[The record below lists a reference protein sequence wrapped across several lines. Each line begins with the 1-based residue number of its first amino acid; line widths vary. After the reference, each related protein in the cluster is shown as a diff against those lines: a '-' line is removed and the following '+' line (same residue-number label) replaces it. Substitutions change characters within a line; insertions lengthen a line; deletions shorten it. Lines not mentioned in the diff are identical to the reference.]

1 MTMLMLASLFTAL
14 LVGMA
19 VFFVSMSMRGVRSRA
34 SIEERLDEYL
44 QTGAGPAVSALD
56 LELSE
61 SFFKRAILP
70 TLRRMLTFLAWMWP
84 RNRVDSLRQRLLLA
98 GQPGRMSTG
107 DFIGLKGWCM
117 ILIGGG
123 IASTAYLLNY
133 PRTLTSLL
141 LWVLIT
147 LISFFLPDI
156 WLSRKIKTRQ
166 TEIVSALPDALD
178 MLVISVEAGLSFEN
192 AIIEIAQRWR
202 NALALEL
209 MQAQREIGMGQ
220 SRRQALLA
228 MNARVGVP
236 DVSAFVSAMN
246 QAEELGV
253 SIARVL
259 AVQAEEM
266 RIKRRQ
272 RAQEMANKAPI
283 KMLFPMVFLIFP
295 ALFAVLLG
303 PAVPQ
308 LLGAMN
314 GL

>member
-1 MTMLMLASLFTAL
+1 MTMLVLASMFIAL

-19 VFFVSMSMRGVRSRA
+19 VFFISLSMRGRASRA
-34 SIEERLDEYL
+34 SISERLDEYL
-44 QTGAGPAVSALD
+44 QTGMGLPVSALD

-61 SFFKRAILP
+61 SFFKRVILP
-70 TLRRMLTFLAWMWP
+70 ALRQMLNIMAWMWP
-84 RNRVDSLRQRLLLA
+84 RNRVDSLRRRLLLA
-98 GQPGRMSTG
+98 GQPGHMSTS
-107 DFIGLKGWCM
+107 DFIGMKGWCM
-117 ILIGGG
+117 ILSGGG
-123 IASTAYLLNY
+123 IAGVAYLLNY
-133 PRTLTSLL
+133 PRTLTAML
-141 LWVLIT
+141 LWLLVTMIC
-147 LISFFLPDI
+147 FFLPDI
-156 WLSRKIKTRQ
+156 WLSHKIKIRQ
-166 TEIVSALPDALD
+166 TEILSALPDALD

-192 AIIEIAQRWR
+192 AIIEIVQRWR

-220 SRRQALLA
+220 TRRQALLA
-228 MNARVGVP
+228 MNGRVGVP

-308 LLGAMN
+308 LMTAIG

>member
-1 MTMLMLASLFTAL
+1 MTVLMVASMLIAL

-19 VFFVSMSMRGVRSRA
+19 VFFVSLSMRGVASRT
-34 SIEERLDEYL
+34 SISERLDEYL
-44 QTGAGPAVSALD
+44 QTGMGPPVSVLD

-61 SFFKRAILP
+61 NFFRRVILP
-70 TLRRMLTFLAWMWP
+70 TLRRMLTIMSWMWP

-117 ILIGGG
+117 ILIGGS
-123 IASTAYLLNY
+123 IAGAAYLLNY
-133 PRTLTSLL
+133 PRTLTAIL
-141 LWVLIT
+141 LWLLIT

-192 AIIEIAQRWR
+192 AIIEIVQRWR

-220 SRRQALLA
+220 TRRQALLA
-228 MNARVGVP
+228 MNSRVGVP

-308 LLGAMN
+308 LMSAMG